1 MTEKRFWRL
10 IALAAALGLGVCA
23 ALAAWPGL
31 IELPFKLPCGYFVDL
46 LWDISKT
53 GAVWRI
59 LAIILYV
66 LVCLVPAGALFL
78 ISRRRR
84 PWREDWLLALLS
96 VVLLLLVGR
105 ALDRNRT
112 IYSAFAQ
119 MGLLAVLVTWLAL
132 RLLRYFSVSDDR
144 RLVRLV
150 RIVVVLIG
158 MLFAALA
165 GVSAFAILAS
175 LFERFTIPALAE
187 GAGSVASSGI
197 TVYGCLLGLR
207 LVDSLGEGGE
217 LTDDTVE
224 LAVTGVE
231 DVAGTCGVPRTV
243 APVKCGEDA
252 QDVVGDRALFGGIG
266 IAITLSP
273 DKVHQAF
280 GTLEQDMEVEFR
292 VFLVADEIGGHVEQL
307 ADVPVEGESPE

>member
-10 IALAAALGLGVCA
+10 ITLAAALGLGVCA
-23 ALAAWPGL
+23 ALAARPGL
-31 IELPFKLPCGYFVDL
+31 IELAFKLPCGYFVDL

-105 ALDRNRT
+105 ALDRNWT

-150 RIVVVLIG
+150 RIVVVLVG
-158 MLFAALA
+158 VLFAALA
-165 GVSAFAILAS
+165 GVSAFAILAA

-217 LTDDTVE
+217 LTDDTVD
-224 LAVTGVE
+224 LARGFYRYSVWAASAILLISLAANLVKLVFVRVSSST
-231 DVAGTCGVPRTV
+231 DVSVNF
-243 APVKCGEDA
+243 PVFQLLFCLA
-252 QDVVGDRALFGGIG
+252 ALIVSRF
-266 IAITLSP
+266 IAAHKKLR
-273 DKVHQAF
+273 DDNDLFV
-280 GTLEQDMEVEFR
+280 
-292 VFLVADEIGGHVEQL
+292 
-307 ADVPVEGESPE
+307 

>member
-105 ALDRNRT
+105 ALDRNWT

-165 GVSAFAILAS
+165 GVSAFAILAA

-217 LTDDTVE
+217 LTDDTVD
-224 LAVTGVE
+224 LARGFYRYSVRAASAILLISLAANLVKLVFVRVSSST
-231 DVAGTCGVPRTV
+231 DVSVNF
-243 APVKCGEDA
+243 PVFQLLFCLA
-252 QDVVGDRALFGGIG
+252 ALIVSRF
-266 IAITLSP
+266 IAAHKKLR
-273 DKVHQAF
+273 DDNDLFV
-280 GTLEQDMEVEFR
+280 
-292 VFLVADEIGGHVEQL
+292 
-307 ADVPVEGESPE
+307 

>member
-84 PWREDWLLALLS
+84 PYREDWLLALLS

-105 ALDRNRT
+105 ALDRDRAV
-112 IYSAFAQ
+112 YSTFAQ

-132 RLLRYFSVSDDR
+132 RLLRYFSASDDR

-217 LTDDTVE
+217 LTDDTVD
-224 LAVTGVE
+224 LARGFYRYSVRAASAILLISLAANIVKLVFVRVSSST
-231 DVAGTCGVPRTV
+231 DVSVNF
-243 APVKCGEDA
+243 PVFQLLFCLA
-252 QDVVGDRALFGGIG
+252 ALIVSRF
-266 IAITLSP
+266 IAAHKKLR
-273 DKVHQAF
+273 DDNDLFV
-280 GTLEQDMEVEFR
+280 
-292 VFLVADEIGGHVEQL
+292 
-307 ADVPVEGESPE
+307 

>member
-31 IELPFKLPCGYFVDL
+31 IELAFKLPCGYFVDL

-84 PWREDWLLALLS
+84 PYREDWLLALLS

-105 ALDRNRT
+105 ALDRNWT

-144 RLVRLV
+144 RLARLV

-165 GVSAFAILAS
+165 GVSAFAILAA
-175 LFERFTIPALAE
+175 LFERFSIPALAE

-217 LTDDTVE
+217 LTDDTVD
-224 LAVTGVE
+224 LARGFHRYSVRAASAILLISLAANLVKLVFVRVSSST
-231 DVAGTCGVPRTV
+231 DVSVNF
-243 APVKCGEDA
+243 PVFQLLFCLA
-252 QDVVGDRALFGGIG
+252 ALIVSRF
-266 IAITLSP
+266 IAAHKRLR
-273 DKVHQAF
+273 DDNDLFV
-280 GTLEQDMEVEFR
+280 
-292 VFLVADEIGGHVEQL
+292 
-307 ADVPVEGESPE
+307 

>member
-1 MTEKRFWRL
+1 MSDKRFWRL

-23 ALAAWPGL
+23 ALAARPELIGL
-31 IELPFKLPCGYFVDL
+31 AFKLPCGYFVDL
-46 LWDISKT
+46 LWDMART
-53 GAVWRI
+53 GEGWRI
-59 LAIILYV
+59 AAIVLYV
-66 LVCLVPAGALFL
+66 IACLIPAGALFL

-105 ALDRNRT
+105 ALDRNWT

-150 RIVVVLIG
+150 RIVVVLVG
-158 MLFAALA
+158 VLFAALA

-175 LFERFTIPALAE
+175 LFERFSVAE
-187 GAGSVASSGI
+187 GAGAVASSCI

-224 LAVTGVE
+224 LARGFYRYSVRAAAAILLISLAANLAKLAFVRLSAST
-231 DVAGTCGVPRTV
+231 DVSVNF
-243 APVKCGEDA
+243 PVFQLLFCLA
-252 QDVVGDRALFGGIG
+252 ALIVSRF
-266 IAITLSP
+266 IAAHKELR
-273 DKVHQAF
+273 DDNDLFV
-280 GTLEQDMEVEFR
+280 
-292 VFLVADEIGGHVEQL
+292 
-307 ADVPVEGESPE
+307 

>member
-84 PWREDWLLALLS
+84 PYREDWLLALLS

-105 ALDRNRT
+105 ALDRDRAV
-112 IYSAFAQ
+112 YSTFAQ

-187 GAGSVASSGI
+187 GAGSVASSCI

-217 LTDDTVE
+217 LTDDTVDLARGFYRYSVRAASAILLISLAANLVKLVFVRVSSSTDVSVNFPVFQLLFCLAALIVSRFIAAHKE
-224 LAVTGVE
+224 LR
-231 DVAGTCGVPRTV
+231 D
-243 APVKCGEDA
+243 DN
-252 QDVVGDRALFGGIG
+252 DLF
-266 IAITLSP
+266 
-273 DKVHQAF
+273 V
-280 GTLEQDMEVEFR
+280 
-292 VFLVADEIGGHVEQL
+292 
-307 ADVPVEGESPE
+307 

>member
-23 ALAAWPGL
+23 ALAARPGL

-105 ALDRNRT
+105 ALDRNWT

-150 RIVVVLIG
+150 RIVVVLVG
-158 MLFAALA
+158 VLFAALA
-165 GVSAFAILAS
+165 GVSAFAILAA
-175 LFERFTIPALAE
+175 LFERFSIPALAE
-187 GAGSVASSGI
+187 GAGSVASSCI

-217 LTDDTVE
+217 LTDDTVDLARGFYRYSVRAASAILLISLAANLVKLVFVRVSSSTDVSVNFPVFQLLFCLAALIVSRFIAAHKE
-224 LAVTGVE
+224 LR
-231 DVAGTCGVPRTV
+231 D
-243 APVKCGEDA
+243 DN
-252 QDVVGDRALFGGIG
+252 DLF
-266 IAITLSP
+266 
-273 DKVHQAF
+273 V
-280 GTLEQDMEVEFR
+280 
-292 VFLVADEIGGHVEQL
+292 
-307 ADVPVEGESPE
+307 

>member
-78 ISRRRR
+78 TSRRRR

-105 ALDRNRT
+105 ALDRDRAV
-112 IYSAFAQ
+112 YSTFAQ

-187 GAGSVASSGI
+187 GAGSVASSCI

-217 LTDDTVE
+217 LTDDTVDLARGFYRYSVRAASAILLISLAANLVKLVFVRVSSSTDVSVNFPVFQLLFCLAALIVSRFIAAHKE
-224 LAVTGVE
+224 LR
-231 DVAGTCGVPRTV
+231 D
-243 APVKCGEDA
+243 DN
-252 QDVVGDRALFGGIG
+252 DLF
-266 IAITLSP
+266 
-273 DKVHQAF
+273 V
-280 GTLEQDMEVEFR
+280 
-292 VFLVADEIGGHVEQL
+292 
-307 ADVPVEGESPE
+307 

>member
-84 PWREDWLLALLS
+84 PYREDWLLALLS

-105 ALDRNRT
+105 ALDRDRAV
-112 IYSAFAQ
+112 YSTFAQ

-150 RIVVVLIG
+150 RIVVVLVG
-158 MLFAALA
+158 VLFAALA

-217 LTDDTVE
+217 LTDDTVD
-224 LAVTGVE
+224 LARGFYRYSVRAASAILLISLAANLVKLVFVRVSSST
-231 DVAGTCGVPRTV
+231 DVSVNF
-243 APVKCGEDA
+243 PVFQLLFCLA
-252 QDVVGDRALFGGIG
+252 ALIVSRF
-266 IAITLSP
+266 IAAHKKLR
-273 DKVHQAF
+273 DDNDLFV
-280 GTLEQDMEVEFR
+280 
-292 VFLVADEIGGHVEQL
+292 
-307 ADVPVEGESPE
+307 

>member
-31 IELPFKLPCGYFVDL
+31 IELAFKLPCGYFVDL

-84 PWREDWLLALLS
+84 PYREDWLLALLS

-105 ALDRNRT
+105 ALDRNWT

-144 RLVRLV
+144 RLPRLV
-150 RIVVVLIG
+150 RSGVVLIG

-165 GVSAFAILAS
+165 GVSAFAILAA
-175 LFERFTIPALAE
+175 LFERFSIPALAE

-217 LTDDTVE
+217 LTDDTVD
-224 LAVTGVE
+224 LARGFHRYSVRAASAILLISLAANLVKLVFVRVSSST
-231 DVAGTCGVPRTV
+231 DVSVNF
-243 APVKCGEDA
+243 PVFQLLFCLA
-252 QDVVGDRALFGGIG
+252 ALIVSRF
-266 IAITLSP
+266 IAAHKRLR
-273 DKVHQAF
+273 DDNDLFV
-280 GTLEQDMEVEFR
+280 
-292 VFLVADEIGGHVEQL
+292 
-307 ADVPVEGESPE
+307 

>member
-53 GAVWRI
+53 DAVWRI

-84 PWREDWLLALLS
+84 PYREDWLLALLS

-105 ALDRNRT
+105 ALDRDRAV
-112 IYSAFAQ
+112 YSTFAQ

-150 RIVVVLIG
+150 RIVVVLVG
-158 MLFAALA
+158 VLFAALA

-217 LTDDTVE
+217 LTDDTVD
-224 LAVTGVE
+224 LARGFYRYSVRAASAILLISLAANLVKLVFVRVSSST
-231 DVAGTCGVPRTV
+231 DVSVNF
-243 APVKCGEDA
+243 PVFQLLFCLA
-252 QDVVGDRALFGGIG
+252 ALIVSRF
-266 IAITLSP
+266 IAAHKKLR
-273 DKVHQAF
+273 DDNDLFV
-280 GTLEQDMEVEFR
+280 
-292 VFLVADEIGGHVEQL
+292 
-307 ADVPVEGESPE
+307 

>member
-1 MTEKRFWRL
+1 MTDKRFWRL

-23 ALAAWPGL
+23 ALAARPELIGL
-31 IELPFKLPCGYFVDL
+31 AFKLPCGYFVDL
-46 LWDISKT
+46 LWDMART
-53 GAVWRI
+53 GESWRI
-59 LAIILYV
+59 AAIVLYV
-66 LVCLVPAGALFL
+66 IACLVPAGALFL

-105 ALDRNRT
+105 ALDRNRSV
-112 IYSAFAQ
+112 YSTFAQ

-132 RLLRYFSVSDDR
+132 RLLRYFSDSDDR

-165 GVSAFAILAS
+165 GVSAFAIIAA
-175 LFERFTIPALAE
+175 LFERFSVAALAD
-187 GAGSVASSGI
+187 GAGSVASSCI

-207 LVDSLGEGGE
+207 LVESLGEGGK

-224 LAVTGVE
+224 LARGFYRYSVRAAAAILLISLAANLVKLAFVRLSAST
-231 DVAGTCGVPRTV
+231 DVSVNF
-243 APVKCGEDA
+243 PVFQLLFCLA
-252 QDVVGDRALFGGIG
+252 ALIVSRF
-266 IAITLSP
+266 IAAHKRLR
-273 DKVHQAF
+273 DDNDLFV
-280 GTLEQDMEVEFR
+280 
-292 VFLVADEIGGHVEQL
+292 
-307 ADVPVEGESPE
+307 

>member
-10 IALAAALGLGVCA
+10 IALAAAPGLGVCA

-84 PWREDWLLALLS
+84 PYREDWLLALLS

-105 ALDRNRT
+105 ALDRNWT

-150 RIVVVLIG
+150 RIVVVLVG
-158 MLFAALA
+158 VLFAALA
-165 GVSAFAILAS
+165 GVSAFAILAA
-175 LFERFTIPALAE
+175 LFERFSIPALAE

-217 LTDDTVE
+217 LTDDTVDLARGFYRYSVRAASAILLISLAANLVKLVFVRVSSSTDVSVNFPVFQLLFCLAAFIVSRFIAAHKE
-224 LAVTGVE
+224 LR
-231 DVAGTCGVPRTV
+231 D
-243 APVKCGEDA
+243 DN
-252 QDVVGDRALFGGIG
+252 DLF
-266 IAITLSP
+266 
-273 DKVHQAF
+273 V
-280 GTLEQDMEVEFR
+280 
-292 VFLVADEIGGHVEQL
+292 
-307 ADVPVEGESPE
+307 

>member
-31 IELPFKLPCGYFVDL
+31 IELAFKLPCGYFVDL

-53 GAVWRI
+53 DAVWRI

-105 ALDRNRT
+105 ALDRNWT

-207 LVDSLGEGGE
+207 LVDSLGEGGV
-217 LTDDTVE
+217 LTDDTVD
-224 LAVTGVE
+224 LARGFYRYSVRAASAILLISLAANLVKLVFVRVSSST
-231 DVAGTCGVPRTV
+231 DVSVNF
-243 APVKCGEDA
+243 PVFQLLFCLA
-252 QDVVGDRALFGGIG
+252 ALIVSRF
-266 IAITLSP
+266 IAAHKKLR
-273 DKVHQAF
+273 DDNDLFV
-280 GTLEQDMEVEFR
+280 
-292 VFLVADEIGGHVEQL
+292 
-307 ADVPVEGESPE
+307 

>member
-84 PWREDWLLALLS
+84 PYREDWLLALLS

-105 ALDRNRT
+105 ALDRDRAV
-112 IYSAFAQ
+112 YSTFAQ

-165 GVSAFAILAS
+165 GVSAFAILAA
-175 LFERFTIPALAE
+175 LFERFSIPALAE

-217 LTDDTVE
+217 LTDDTVD
-224 LAVTGVE
+224 LARGFYRYSVRAASAILLISLAANLVKLVFVRVSSST
-231 DVAGTCGVPRTV
+231 DVSVNF
-243 APVKCGEDA
+243 PVFQLLFCLA
-252 QDVVGDRALFGGIG
+252 ALIVSRF
-266 IAITLSP
+266 IAAHKKLR
-273 DKVHQAF
+273 DDNDLFV
-280 GTLEQDMEVEFR
+280 
-292 VFLVADEIGGHVEQL
+292 
-307 ADVPVEGESPE
+307 

>member
-23 ALAAWPGL
+23 ALAARPGL
-31 IELPFKLPCGYFVDL
+31 IELAFKLPCGYFVDL

-105 ALDRNRT
+105 ALDRNWT

-150 RIVVVLIG
+150 RIVVVLVG
-158 MLFAALA
+158 VLFAALA
-165 GVSAFAILAS
+165 GVSAFAILAA
-175 LFERFTIPALAE
+175 LFERFSIPALAE

-217 LTDDTVE
+217 LTDDTVDLARGFYRYSVRAASAILLISLAANLAKLAFVRLSASTDVSVNFPVFQLLFCLAALIVSRFIAAHKE
-224 LAVTGVE
+224 LR
-231 DVAGTCGVPRTV
+231 D
-243 APVKCGEDA
+243 DN
-252 QDVVGDRALFGGIG
+252 DLF
-266 IAITLSP
+266 
-273 DKVHQAF
+273 V
-280 GTLEQDMEVEFR
+280 
-292 VFLVADEIGGHVEQL
+292 
-307 ADVPVEGESPE
+307 

>member
-1 MTEKRFWRL
+1 MTDKRFWRL

-31 IELPFKLPCGYFVDL
+31 IGLAFKLPCGYFVDL
-46 LWDISKT
+46 LWDMAKT
-53 GAVWRI
+53 GEGWRI
-59 LAIILYV
+59 LAIILYA
-66 LVCLVPAGALFL
+66 LVCLIPAGALFL
-78 ISRRRR
+78 LSRRRR

-96 VVLLLLVGR
+96 AMLLLLVGR
-105 ALDRNRT
+105 ALDRDRA

-132 RLLRYFSVSDDR
+132 RLLRYFDASDDR

-150 RIVVVLIG
+150 RIVVALIG

-175 LFERFTIPALAE
+175 LFERFSIPALAE
-187 GAGSVASSGI
+187 GAGSVASSCI

-207 LVDSLGEGGE
+207 LVGSLGEGGE

-224 LAVTGVE
+224 QARGFYRYSVRAASAILLISLAANLVKLVFVRLSSST
-231 DVAGTCGVPRTV
+231 DVSVSF
-243 APVKCGEDA
+243 PVFQLLFCLA
-252 QDVVGDRALFGGIG
+252 ALIVSRF
-266 IAITLSP
+266 IAAHKRLR
-273 DKVHQAF
+273 DDNDLFV
-280 GTLEQDMEVEFR
+280 
-292 VFLVADEIGGHVEQL
+292 
-307 ADVPVEGESPE
+307 

>member
-1 MTEKRFWRL
+1 MSDKRFWRL

-23 ALAAWPGL
+23 ALAARPELIGL
-31 IELPFKLPCGYFVDL
+31 AFKLPCGYFVDL
-46 LWDISKT
+46 LWDMART
-53 GAVWRI
+53 GEAWRI
-59 LAIILYV
+59 AAIVLYV
-66 LVCLVPAGALFL
+66 IACLIPAGALFL

-105 ALDRNRT
+105 ALDRNRSV
-112 IYSAFAQ
+112 YSTFAQ

-132 RLLRYFSVSDDR
+132 RLLRYFSDSDDR

-165 GVSAFAILAS
+165 GVSAFAIIAA
-175 LFERFTIPALAE
+175 LFERFSVAALAE
-187 GAGSVASSGI
+187 GAGSVAASCI

-224 LAVTGVE
+224 LARGFYRYSVRAAAAILLISLAANLVKLAFVKLSAST
-231 DVAGTCGVPRTV
+231 DVSVNF
-243 APVKCGEDA
+243 PVFQLLFCLA
-252 QDVVGDRALFGGIG
+252 ALIVSRF
-266 IAITLSP
+266 IAAHKKLR
-273 DKVHQAF
+273 DDNDLFV
-280 GTLEQDMEVEFR
+280 
-292 VFLVADEIGGHVEQL
+292 
-307 ADVPVEGESPE
+307 

>member
-84 PWREDWLLALLS
+84 PYREDWLLALLS

-165 GVSAFAILAS
+165 GVSAFAILAA
-175 LFERFTIPALAE
+175 LFERFSIPALAE

-217 LTDDTVE
+217 LTDDTVD
-224 LAVTGVE
+224 LARGFYRYSVRAASAILLISLAANLVKLVFVRVSSST
-231 DVAGTCGVPRTV
+231 DVSVNF
-243 APVKCGEDA
+243 PVFQLLFCLA
-252 QDVVGDRALFGGIG
+252 ALIVSRF
-266 IAITLSP
+266 IAAHKKLR
-273 DKVHQAF
+273 DDNDLFV
-280 GTLEQDMEVEFR
+280 
-292 VFLVADEIGGHVEQL
+292 
-307 ADVPVEGESPE
+307 

>member
-23 ALAAWPGL
+23 ALAARPGL
-31 IELPFKLPCGYFVDL
+31 IELAFKLPCGYFVDL

-105 ALDRNRT
+105 ALDRNWT

-217 LTDDTVE
+217 LTDDTVD
-224 LAVTGVE
+224 LARGFYRYSVRAASAILLISLAANLVKLVFVRVSSST
-231 DVAGTCGVPRTV
+231 DVSVNF
-243 APVKCGEDA
+243 PVFQLLFCLA
-252 QDVVGDRALFGGIG
+252 ALIVSRF
-266 IAITLSP
+266 IAAHKKLR
-273 DKVHQAF
+273 DDNDLFV
-280 GTLEQDMEVEFR
+280 
-292 VFLVADEIGGHVEQL
+292 
-307 ADVPVEGESPE
+307 

>member
-105 ALDRNRT
+105 ALDRNWT

-217 LTDDTVE
+217 LTDDTVD
-224 LAVTGVE
+224 LARGFYRYSVRAASAILLISLAANLVKLVFVRVSSST
-231 DVAGTCGVPRTV
+231 DVSVNF
-243 APVKCGEDA
+243 PVFQLLFCLA
-252 QDVVGDRALFGGIG
+252 ALIVSRF
-266 IAITLSP
+266 IAAHKKLR
-273 DKVHQAF
+273 DDNDLFV
-280 GTLEQDMEVEFR
+280 
-292 VFLVADEIGGHVEQL
+292 
-307 ADVPVEGESPE
+307 

>member
-105 ALDRNRT
+105 ALDRNWT

-217 LTDDTVE
+217 LTDDTVD
-224 LAVTGVE
+224 LARGFYRYSVRAASAILLISLAANLVKLAFVRVSSST
-231 DVAGTCGVPRTV
+231 DVSVNF
-243 APVKCGEDA
+243 PVFQLLFCLA
-252 QDVVGDRALFGGIG
+252 ALIVSRF
-266 IAITLSP
+266 IAAHKKLR
-273 DKVHQAF
+273 DDNDLFV
-280 GTLEQDMEVEFR
+280 
-292 VFLVADEIGGHVEQL
+292 
-307 ADVPVEGESPE
+307 

>member
-105 ALDRNRT
+105 ALDRNWT

-187 GAGSVASSGI
+187 GAGAVASSCI

-224 LAVTGVE
+224 LARGFYRYSVRAAAAILLISLAANLAKLAFVRLSAST
-231 DVAGTCGVPRTV
+231 DVSVNF
-243 APVKCGEDA
+243 PVFQLLFCLA
-252 QDVVGDRALFGGIG
+252 ALIVSRF
-266 IAITLSP
+266 IAAHKELR
-273 DKVHQAF
+273 DDNDLFV
-280 GTLEQDMEVEFR
+280 
-292 VFLVADEIGGHVEQL
+292 
-307 ADVPVEGESPE
+307 

>member
-105 ALDRNRT
+105 ALDRNWT

-150 RIVVVLIG
+150 RIVVVLVG
-158 MLFAALA
+158 VLFAALA
-165 GVSAFAILAS
+165 GVSAFAILAA
-175 LFERFTIPALAE
+175 LFERFSIPALAE

-217 LTDDTVE
+217 LTDDTVDLARGFYRYSVRAASAILLISLAANLVKLVFVRVSSSTDVSVNFPVFQLLFCLAAFIVSRFIAAHKE
-224 LAVTGVE
+224 LR
-231 DVAGTCGVPRTV
+231 D
-243 APVKCGEDA
+243 DN
-252 QDVVGDRALFGGIG
+252 DLF
-266 IAITLSP
+266 
-273 DKVHQAF
+273 V
-280 GTLEQDMEVEFR
+280 
-292 VFLVADEIGGHVEQL
+292 
-307 ADVPVEGESPE
+307 

>member
-31 IELPFKLPCGYFVDL
+31 IELAFKLPCGYFVDL

-53 GAVWRI
+53 DAVWRI

-105 ALDRNRT
+105 ALDRNWT

-150 RIVVVLIG
+150 RIVVVLVG

-207 LVDSLGEGGE
+207 LVDSLGEGGV
-217 LTDDTVE
+217 LTDDTVD
-224 LAVTGVE
+224 LARGFYRYSVRAASAILLISLAANIVKLVFVRVSSST
-231 DVAGTCGVPRTV
+231 DVSVNF
-243 APVKCGEDA
+243 PVFQLLFCLA
-252 QDVVGDRALFGGIG
+252 ALIVSRF
-266 IAITLSP
+266 IAAHKKLR
-273 DKVHQAF
+273 DDNDLFV
-280 GTLEQDMEVEFR
+280 
-292 VFLVADEIGGHVEQL
+292 
-307 ADVPVEGESPE
+307 

>member
-105 ALDRNRT
+105 ALDRNWT

-150 RIVVVLIG
+150 RIVVVLVG
-158 MLFAALA
+158 VLFAALA
-165 GVSAFAILAS
+165 GVSAFAILAA
-175 LFERFTIPALAE
+175 LFERFSIPALAE

-217 LTDDTVE
+217 LTDDTVDLARGFYRYSVRAASAILLISLAANLVKLVFVRVSSSTDVSVNFPVFQLLFCLAALIVSRFIAAHKE
-224 LAVTGVE
+224 LR
-231 DVAGTCGVPRTV
+231 D
-243 APVKCGEDA
+243 DN
-252 QDVVGDRALFGGIG
+252 DLF
-266 IAITLSP
+266 
-273 DKVHQAF
+273 V
-280 GTLEQDMEVEFR
+280 
-292 VFLVADEIGGHVEQL
+292 
-307 ADVPVEGESPE
+307 

>member
-23 ALAAWPGL
+23 ALAARPGL
-31 IELPFKLPCGYFVDL
+31 IELAFKLPCGYFVDL

-105 ALDRNRT
+105 ALDRNWT
-112 IYSAFAQ
+112 VYSAFAQ

-217 LTDDTVE
+217 LTDDTVDLARGFYRYSVRAASAILLISLAANLVKLVFVRVSSSTDVSVNFPVFQLLFCLAALIVSRFIAAHKE
-224 LAVTGVE
+224 LR
-231 DVAGTCGVPRTV
+231 D
-243 APVKCGEDA
+243 DN
-252 QDVVGDRALFGGIG
+252 DLF
-266 IAITLSP
+266 
-273 DKVHQAF
+273 V
-280 GTLEQDMEVEFR
+280 
-292 VFLVADEIGGHVEQL
+292 
-307 ADVPVEGESPE
+307 

>member
-1 MTEKRFWRL
+1 MTDKRFWRL

-23 ALAAWPGL
+23 ALAARPELIGL
-31 IELPFKLPCGYFVDL
+31 AFKLPCGYFVDL
-46 LWDISKT
+46 LWDMART
-53 GAVWRI
+53 GEAWRI
-59 LAIILYV
+59 AAIVLYV
-66 LVCLVPAGALFL
+66 IACLVPAGALFL

-84 PWREDWLLALLS
+84 PYREDWLLALLS

-105 ALDRNRT
+105 ALDRNRSV
-112 IYSAFAQ
+112 YSTFAQ

-132 RLLRYFSVSDDR
+132 RLLRYFSASDDR

-165 GVSAFAILAS
+165 GISAFAIIAA
-175 LFERFTIPALAE
+175 LFERFSVAALAE
-187 GAGSVASSGI
+187 GAGSVAASCI

-224 LAVTGVE
+224 LARGFYRYSVRAAAAILLISLAANLVKLAFVRLSAST
-231 DVAGTCGVPRTV
+231 DVSVNF
-243 APVKCGEDA
+243 PVFQLLFCLA
-252 QDVVGDRALFGGIG
+252 ALIVSRF
-266 IAITLSP
+266 IAAHKELR
-273 DKVHQAF
+273 DDNDLFV
-280 GTLEQDMEVEFR
+280 
-292 VFLVADEIGGHVEQL
+292 
-307 ADVPVEGESPE
+307 

>member
-23 ALAAWPGL
+23 ALAARPGL
-31 IELPFKLPCGYFVDL
+31 IELAFKLPCGYFVDL

-84 PWREDWLLALLS
+84 PYREDWLLALLF

-105 ALDRNRT
+105 ALDRDRAV
-112 IYSAFAQ
+112 YSTFAQ

-132 RLLRYFSVSDDR
+132 RLLRYFSASDDR

-217 LTDDTVE
+217 LTDDTVDLARGFYRYSVRAASAILLISLAANLVKLVFVRVSSSTDVSVNFPVFQLLFCLAALIVSRFIAAHKE
-224 LAVTGVE
+224 LR
-231 DVAGTCGVPRTV
+231 D
-243 APVKCGEDA
+243 DN
-252 QDVVGDRALFGGIG
+252 DLF
-266 IAITLSP
+266 
-273 DKVHQAF
+273 V
-280 GTLEQDMEVEFR
+280 
-292 VFLVADEIGGHVEQL
+292 
-307 ADVPVEGESPE
+307 